1 LALLRSPAGA
11 ETGANSRRAH
21 LCIAVGNAAAK
32 ASPRHPSRSAAPA
45 PRSFAA
51 PAAGDDAMAIYRLS
65 ASYVKRSEGRS
76 VVACAAYRAG
86 VALDHER
93 TGQSF
98 DYRRR
103 RGVLHAEILALA
115 NAPAWIFDRA
125 QLWNRIEAIE
135 KRKDA
140 QLAREIQLALPHELD
155 HGARVELVR
164 GYVMA
169 ELVSL
174 GMVADV
180 ALHAPGDKGDERNF
194 HAHVLLTLRPVEGEG
209 FGNKCREWNE
219 TGQLEQWRTAWAD
232 HVNRALEDAK
242 VTARVDHRSLAGQ
255 GIDRAPQLKLGPAVR
270 EMQQQGIAT
279 ERADLAH
286 EITGENAARQEI
298 SDELQAVTRQI
309 KALGL
314 LESFRRFAEVL
325 TVHRLWRRASVLVKT
340 RIRHRLVVR
349 ARRRRAIGPDI
360 EAPLFDRIALRR

>member
-1 LALLRSPAGA
+1 
-11 ETGANSRRAH
+11 
-21 LCIAVGNAAAK
+21 
-32 ASPRHPSRSAAPA
+32 
-45 PRSFAA
+45 
-51 PAAGDDAMAIYRLS
+51 MAIYRLS

-103 RGVLHAEILALA
+103 RGVLHAEILAPV
-115 NAPAWIFDRA
+115 NAPAWIRDRA

-135 KRKDA
+135 RRKDA

-155 HGARVELVR
+155 AAARIELVR
-164 GYVMA
+164 GYVVA

-209 FGNKCREWNE
+209 FGDKCRAWNE
-219 TGQLEQWRTAWAD
+219 TERLEQWRAAWAD

-242 VTARVDHRSLAGQ
+242 VMARVDHRSLAGQ
-255 GIDRAPQLKLGPAVR
+255 GIDRAPQLKLGFAVR
-270 EMQQQGIAT
+270 EMQRQGIAT

-286 EITGENAARQEI
+286 EIAGENAARQEI
-298 SDELQAVTRQI
+298 ADELQAVTRQI
-309 KALGL
+309 AVLGL
-314 LESFRRFAEVL
+314 LESFRRFAEAL
-325 TVHRLWRRASVLVKT
+325 TVRRLWRRAST
-340 RIRHRLVVR
+340 IRHKLVR
-349 ARRRRAIGPDI
+349 AHRRRATGPDI
-360 EAPLFDRIALRR
+360 EAPLFDRVALRR

>member
-1 LALLRSPAGA
+1 
-11 ETGANSRRAH
+11 
-21 LCIAVGNAAAK
+21 
-32 ASPRHPSRSAAPA
+32 
-45 PRSFAA
+45 
-51 PAAGDDAMAIYRLS
+51 MAIYRLS

-86 VALDHER
+86 VALDDER

-103 RGVLHAEILALA
+103 RGVLHAEILAPA
-115 NAPAWIFDRA
+115 NAPVWIRDRA

-135 KRKDA
+135 RRKDA

-155 HGARVELVR
+155 EGARVELVR
-164 GYVMA
+164 GFVLA

-174 GMVADV
+174 GMVADL

-194 HAHVLLTLRPVEGEG
+194 HAHVLLTLRPVERDG
-209 FGNKCREWNE
+209 FGNKCRAWNE
-219 TGQLEQWRTAWAD
+219 TECLEQWRAAWAD

-286 EITGENAARQEI
+286 EIAGENAARQEI
-298 SDELQAVTRQI
+298 ADELQAVTRQI
-309 KALGL
+309 AALGL
-314 LESFRRFAEVL
+314 LESFRRFAEAL
-325 TVHRLWRRASVLVKT
+325 TVRRLWRRAST
-340 RIRHRLVVR
+340 IIRHELVRV
-349 ARRRRAIGPDI
+349 RRRRAISPDI
-360 EAPLFDRIALRR
+360 EAPLFDRVALHR